1 MITLVEALN
10 YRCLRYVQTTLK
22 PFNVL
27 VGPNASGKTTF
38 LDVIGFLS
46 DLVSSGP
53 DIAVI
58 KRAPD
63 PRDLLFGGRGD
74 RFEMAIEAKIPD
86 KLRESTSRPDLG
98 IIRYQISIGSD
109 DTQRQFEIKEETLL
123 LKAETILL
131 METAKLEPGQ
141 RPFFE
146 SANAPSE
153 LNVPKS
159 LQIRR
164 SENKIIV
171 NKVFGGNDNFYSELY
186 EPPMV
191 CGPGL
196 RPSRK
201 VWSFKFGSKK
211 SALGNLF
218 DDTDSFPVATWF
230 RSYLTEGIR
239 RVMLNSLQIRRP
251 SPPVC
256 SSGFLSDGSNL
267 PWAVARLR
275 KEHPERHVDWVAHLG
290 TALPDLVD
298 ITTTERP
305 EDRHC
310 YMNYEYRG
318 GYKVPSWLVSD
329 STLRLT
335 ALTLPAYLADF
346 KGTYLI
352 EKPENG
358 IYPLAVPA
366 VCDSLY
372 SLYGSQVL
380 VVTHSPVML
389 NSVNTDDI
397 LCFTKDEEGST
408 NIFLVSDHPLLSL
421 WNHEVDLGT
430 LFGSGVLG

>member
-10 YRCLRYVQTTLK
+10 YRCLRYVQTPLK
-22 PFNVL
+22 PFQAL

-46 DLVSSGP
+46 DLVSHGP
-53 DIAVI
+53 DFAITE
-58 KRAPD
+58 RTLN
-63 PRDLLFGGRGD
+63 PRDLLFGGKGD
-74 RFEMAIEAKIPD
+74 RFEIAVEAKIPD
-86 KLRESTSRPDLG
+86 ELRGLTSRPDLE
-98 IIRYQISIGSD
+98 ILRYQISIGFD
-109 DTQRQFEIKEETLL
+109 NTQRQFEIKAETLL
-123 LKAETILL
+123 LKESVQ
-131 METAKLEPGQ
+131 LEP
-141 RPFFE
+141 RLSPVSE
-146 SANAPSE
+146 SSD
-153 LNVPKS
+153 VPQS
-159 LQIRR
+159 LQMSIRR
-164 SENKIIV
+164 STDKIVI
-171 NKVFGGNDNFYSELY
+171 NKVFGGNDNFYSEVY

-191 CGPGL
+191 CEPGL
-196 RPSRK
+196 RPSK
-201 VWSFKFGSKK
+201 EGWSFKFGSKK

-218 DDTDSFPVATWF
+218 DDPDSFPVATWF

-239 RVMLNSLQIRRP
+239 RVMLNSLQISRP

-256 SSGFLSDGSNL
+256 ASGFLPDGSNL

-275 KEHPERHVDWVAHLG
+275 KEHPERYVDWVGHLG

-346 KGTYLI
+346 QGMYLI

-358 IYPLAVPA
+358 LYPLAVPA
-366 VCDSLY
+366 ACDSLY
-372 SLYGSQVL
+372 SLYDAQVL
-380 VVTHSPVML
+380 IVTHSPVML
-389 NSVNTDDI
+389 NAVKADDI
-397 LCFTKDEEGST
+397 LCFTKDEEGAT
-408 NIFLVSDHPLLSL
+408 NISQVSDHPLLSL

-430 LFGSGVLG
+430 LFASGVLG

>member
-1 MITLVEALN
+1 MITLVEVLN
-10 YRCLRYVQTTLK
+10 YRCLRYVQTPLK
-22 PFNVL
+22 PFQVL

-46 DLVSSGP
+46 DLVSHGP
-53 DIAVI
+53 DFAITE
-58 KRAPD
+58 RALN
-63 PRDLLFGGRGD
+63 PRDLLFGGKGD
-74 RFEMAIEAKIPD
+74 RFEIAVEAKIPNE
-86 KLRESTSRPDLG
+86 LRQLTSRPDLE
-98 IIRYQISIGSD
+98 ILRYQVSIGFD
-109 DTQRQFEIKEETLL
+109 NTQRKFEIKAETLL

-131 METAKLEPGQ
+131 METAKLEPEQ

-146 SANAPSE
+146 SDNVPK
-153 LNVPKS
+153 VPKS

-164 SENKIIV
+164 SKNKIIV
-171 NKVFGGNDNFYSELY
+171 NKVFEGNDNFHSEVY

-191 CGPGL
+191 CEPGL

-201 VWSFKFGSKK
+201 VWSFKFGSQK
-211 SALGNLF
+211 SALGNLYN
-218 DDTDSFPVATWF
+218 DPDSFPVATWF

-256 SSGFLSDGSNL
+256 ASGFLPDGSNL

-275 KEHPERHVDWVAHLG
+275 KEHRERHVDWVAHLG
-290 TALPDLVD
+290 TVLPDLVD

-318 GYKVPSWLVSD
+318 GYKVPSWLISD

-366 VCDSLY
+366 ACDSLY
-372 SLYGSQVL
+372 SLYDSQVL

-389 NSVNTDDI
+389 NSVNADDI
-397 LCFTKDEEGST
+397 LCFTKAEEGSV
-408 NIFLVSDHPLLSL
+408 NICLVSDHPLLSL
-421 WNHEVDLGT
+421 WNREVDLGT